1 MLLIMSNYNSG
12 FNIIIIKINFNFKN
26 HITEKVSQAYLSRLN
41 LIYSLNEFIEK
52 YFKLK
57 RLGLNIFKTII
68 Q

>member
-12 FNIIIIKINFNFKN
+12 FNIIIIKINFNY